1 MRRNITGPAARA
13 READL
18 WGFAVV
24 LYGRPGVAAA
34 CLALQDRRGADI
46 PLLLAALWHVE
57 RGRGTPD
64 LKPWR
69 AISAAWRAAAVLKLR
84 ALRSALKGKTEWEAI
99 RARVKGLELAAER
112 AQLAELAR
120 HAGARVAD
128 PTDPRAVLR
137 SVLGN
142 AARGRAARTIL
153 AEAAKMRAR
162 STRLRGASTKR

>member
-1 MRRNITGPAARA
+1 MSSAA
-13 READL
+13 
-18 WGFAVV
+18 
-24 LYGRPGVAAA
+24 
-34 CLALQDRRGADI
+34 GA
-46 PLLLAALWHVE
+46 P
-57 RGRGTPD
+57 PD
-64 LKPWR
+64 LKRWR

-84 ALRSALKGKTEWEAI
+84 ALRRALKGKTEWEAI

-162 STRLRGASTKR
+162 STRSRNASTKRLKAAEIFPSRFGLPTARGGRRILPQ